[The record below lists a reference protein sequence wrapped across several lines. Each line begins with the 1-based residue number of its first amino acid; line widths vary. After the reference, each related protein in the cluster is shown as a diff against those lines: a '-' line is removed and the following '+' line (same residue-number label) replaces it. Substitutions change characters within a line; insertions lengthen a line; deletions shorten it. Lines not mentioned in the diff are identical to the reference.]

1 MRVGPCI
8 PAGVQLWKA
17 EVAQLLGRHDVFLT
31 CARRVCSAEIWLR
44 SECEPTSFVSGLGT
58 WEKQVLSARGFK
70 RVGRHP
76 EYSIY
81 TVCRCVGRGP
91 GGSSEPPGSRI
102 CFSPLGTA
110 ALVELFQPR
119 GARGSRGKG

>member
-76 EYSIY
+76 EYSI
-81 TVCRCVGRGP
+81 
-91 GGSSEPPGSRI
+91 
-102 CFSPLGTA
+102 
-110 ALVELFQPR
+110 
-119 GARGSRGKG
+119 